1 MSGLCKTAF
10 QRLLHKR
17 TRLYRK
23 RTVIF
28 IKNCNDIFIWD
39 VELN

>member
-10 QRLLHKR
+10 KCLLHKR

-23 RTVIF
+23 RTVIE
-28 IKNCNDIFIWD
+28 INSRNH
-39 VELN
+39 L